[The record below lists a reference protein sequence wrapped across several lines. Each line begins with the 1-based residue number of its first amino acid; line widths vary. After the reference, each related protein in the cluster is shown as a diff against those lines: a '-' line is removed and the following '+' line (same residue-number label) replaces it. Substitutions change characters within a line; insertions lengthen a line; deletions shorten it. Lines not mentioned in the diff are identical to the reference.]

1 MALTKIGPS
10 LGGSAD
16 IITVTQT
23 SHGFVSNDRG
33 KAVKMTNNSGT
44 PRYMLATAD
53 STTNA
58 DAVAIII
65 AVIDANTISLALS
78 GRITVDACVPNEVAG
93 TVLFLPTAST
103 LGTAM
108 GGSNSGHLTST
119 EPSGNN
125 EVSLN
130 SGPYL
135 ANVFAKNFSSEISAI
150 SQFGTAKIKI
160 GEFT

>member
-1 MALTKIGPS
+1 MALTKIGAT

-44 PRYMLATAD
+44 PRYMLATAN

-58 DAVAIII
+58 DAIAIII

-125 EVSLN
+125 EVS
-130 SGPYL
+130 
-135 ANVFAKNFSSEISAI
+135 
-150 SQFGTAKIKI
+150 
-160 GEFT
+160 